1 MIDNRPLSPHLSI
14 HKKVLTAVF
23 SIFHRLTGIF
33 LTLGSLLLV
42 FWFLSISIGENF
54 YNYFQIISSNFIF
67 KVILFFWTLAL
78 FYHLFNGIRYL
89 FWSFSLGM
97 ELKTVYLSGY
107 IIALLTIISIG
118 VPPQGLQY
126 FISVFWS
133 AVNSTAAA
141 ACSLNNHSH

>member
-33 LTLGSLLLV
+33 LTLGSFLLV
-42 FWFLSISIGENF
+42 FWFLSILIGENF

-67 KVILFFWTLAL
+67 KVILFFWTLAF
-78 FYHLFNGIRYL
+78 FYHLFNGVRYL

-107 IIALLTIISIG
+107 IIALLTIIATII
-118 VPPQGLQY
+118 VWYL
-126 FISVFWS
+126 
-133 AVNSTAAA
+133 
-141 ACSLNNHSH
+141 

>member
-14 HKKVLTAVF
+14 HKKVLTAVY

-33 LTLGSLLLV
+33 LTLGSFLLV
-42 FWFLSISIGENF
+42 FWFLFISIGENF

-67 KVILFFWTLAL
+67 KVILFFWTLAF

-107 IIALLTIISIG
+107 IIALLTIIATIL
-118 VPPQGLQY
+118 VWY
-126 FISVFWS
+126 F
-133 AVNSTAAA
+133 
-141 ACSLNNHSH
+141 

>member
-33 LTLGSLLLV
+33 LTIGSFFLV
-42 FWFLSISIGENF
+42 FWFLSVLIGENF

-107 IIALLTIISIG
+107 IIALLTIISTII
-118 VPPQGLQY
+118 VWYL
-126 FISVFWS
+126 
-133 AVNSTAAA
+133 
-141 ACSLNNHSH
+141 

>member
-33 LTLGSLLLV
+33 LTIGSLLLV

-67 KVILFFWTLAL
+67 KAILFFWTLAF

-97 ELKTVYLSGY
+97 DLKTVYLSGY
-107 IIALLTIISIG
+107 IVSLLTIIATII
-118 VPPQGLQY
+118 VWYL
-126 FISVFWS
+126 
-133 AVNSTAAA
+133 
-141 ACSLNNHSH
+141 

>member
-33 LTLGSLLLV
+33 LTLGSILLV
-42 FWFLSISIGENF
+42 LWFLSVSIGENF

-67 KVILFFWTLAL
+67 KAILFFWTLAF

-107 IIALLTIISIG
+107 IITLLTIISTII
-118 VPPQGLQY
+118 VWYL
-126 FISVFWS
+126 
-133 AVNSTAAA
+133 
-141 ACSLNNHSH
+141 

>member
-33 LTLGSLLLV
+33 LTLGSFFLV
-42 FWFLSISIGENF
+42 FWFLSVLIGENF

-67 KVILFFWTLAL
+67 KVILFFWTLAF
-78 FYHLFNGIRYL
+78 FYHLFNGVRYL

-97 ELKTVYLSGY
+97 ELRTVYLSGY
-107 IIALLTIISIG
+107 IIALLTIIATI
-118 VPPQGLQY
+118 VVWYL
-126 FISVFWS
+126 
-133 AVNSTAAA
+133 
-141 ACSLNNHSH
+141 

>member
-107 IIALLTIISIG
+107 IIALLTIIAT
-118 VPPQGLQY
+118 
-126 FISVFWS
+126 FIVWY
-133 AVNSTAAA
+133 
-141 ACSLNNHSH
+141 L

>member
-33 LTLGSLLLV
+33 LTLGSFFLV
-42 FWFLSISIGENF
+42 FWFLSVLIGENF

-67 KVILFFWTLAL
+67 KVILFFWTLAF

-107 IIALLTIISIG
+107 IVSLLTIIATII
-118 VPPQGLQY
+118 VWYL
-126 FISVFWS
+126 
-133 AVNSTAAA
+133 
-141 ACSLNNHSH
+141 

>member
-33 LTLGSLLLV
+33 LTIGSLLLV

-54 YNYFQIISSNFIF
+54 YNYFQNISSNFIF
-67 KVILFFWTLAL
+67 KVILFFWTLAF

-107 IIALLTIISIG
+107 IIALLTIISTII
-118 VPPQGLQY
+118 VWYL
-126 FISVFWS
+126 
-133 AVNSTAAA
+133 
-141 ACSLNNHSH
+141 

>member
-33 LTLGSLLLV
+33 LTLGSFLLV

-97 ELKTVYLSGY
+97 ELKTVYRSGY
-107 IIALLTIISIG
+107 IVSLLTVIATII
-118 VPPQGLQY
+118 VWYL
-126 FISVFWS
+126 
-133 AVNSTAAA
+133 
-141 ACSLNNHSH
+141 

>member
-33 LTLGSLLLV
+33 LTIGSFFLV
-42 FWFLSISIGENF
+42 FWFLSVLIGENF

-67 KVILFFWTLAL
+67 KVILFFWTLAF

-107 IIALLTIISIG
+107 IIALLTIISTII
-118 VPPQGLQY
+118 VWYL
-126 FISVFWS
+126 
-133 AVNSTAAA
+133 
-141 ACSLNNHSH
+141 

>member
-33 LTLGSLLLV
+33 LTFGSFLLV
-42 FWFLSISIGENF
+42 FWFLSILIGENF
-54 YNYFQIISSNFIF
+54 YNYFQNISSNFIF
-67 KVILFFWTLAL
+67 KVILFFWTLAF

-107 IIALLTIISIG
+107 IVSLLTIIATII
-118 VPPQGLQY
+118 VWYL
-126 FISVFWS
+126 
-133 AVNSTAAA
+133 
-141 ACSLNNHSH
+141 

>member
-14 HKKVLTAVF
+14 YKKVLTAVF

-67 KVILFFWTLAL
+67 KTILFFWTLAF

-107 IIALLTIISIG
+107 IVSLLTIIATII
-118 VPPQGLQY
+118 VWYL
-126 FISVFWS
+126 
-133 AVNSTAAA
+133 
-141 ACSLNNHSH
+141 

>member
-97 ELKTVYLSGY
+97 ELKIVYLSGY
-107 IIALLTIISIG
+107 IIALLTIISTII
-118 VPPQGLQY
+118 VWYL
-126 FISVFWS
+126 
-133 AVNSTAAA
+133 
-141 ACSLNNHSH
+141 

>member
-33 LTLGSLLLV
+33 LTLGSFFLV
-42 FWFLSISIGENF
+42 FWFLSVLIGENF
-54 YNYFQIISSNFIF
+54 YNYFQIVSSNFIF
-67 KVILFFWTLAL
+67 KVILFFWTLAF

-97 ELKTVYLSGY
+97 ELKTVYFSSY
-107 IIALLTIISIG
+107 IVSLLTIIATII
-118 VPPQGLQY
+118 VWYL
-126 FISVFWS
+126 
-133 AVNSTAAA
+133 
-141 ACSLNNHSH
+141 

>member
-97 ELKTVYLSGY
+97 ELKTVYLSGH
-107 IIALLTIISIG
+107 IIALLTIIATII
-118 VPPQGLQY
+118 VWYL
-126 FISVFWS
+126 
-133 AVNSTAAA
+133 
-141 ACSLNNHSH
+141 

>member
-33 LTLGSLLLV
+33 LTIGSLLLV

-67 KVILFFWTLAL
+67 KVILFFWTLAF

-97 ELKTVYLSGY
+97 ELKTVYRSGY
-107 IIALLTIISIG
+107 IVSLLTIIATII
-118 VPPQGLQY
+118 VWYL
-126 FISVFWS
+126 
-133 AVNSTAAA
+133 
-141 ACSLNNHSH
+141 

>member
-33 LTLGSLLLV
+33 LTLGSFLLV

-67 KVILFFWTLAL
+67 KVILFFWTLAF

-97 ELKTVYLSGY
+97 ELKTVYLSGH
-107 IIALLTIISIG
+107 IIALLTIIATII
-118 VPPQGLQY
+118 VWYL
-126 FISVFWS
+126 
-133 AVNSTAAA
+133 
-141 ACSLNNHSH
+141 

>member
-33 LTLGSLLLV
+33 LTLGSFLLV

-67 KVILFFWTLAL
+67 KVILFFWTLAF

-97 ELKTVYLSGY
+97 ELKTVYFSGY
-107 IIALLTIISIG
+107 IIALLTIIAT
-118 VPPQGLQY
+118 
-126 FISVFWS
+126 FIVWY
-133 AVNSTAAA
+133 
-141 ACSLNNHSH
+141 L

>member
-67 KVILFFWTLAL
+67 KVILFFWTLAF

-97 ELKTVYLSGY
+97 ELKTVYFSGY
-107 IIALLTIISIG
+107 IIALLTIISTLI
-118 VPPQGLQY
+118 VWYL
-126 FISVFWS
+126 
-133 AVNSTAAA
+133 
-141 ACSLNNHSH
+141 

>member
-67 KVILFFWTLAL
+67 KVILFFWTLAF

-107 IIALLTIISIG
+107 IIALLTIIATI
-118 VPPQGLQY
+118 VVWYL
-126 FISVFWS
+126 
-133 AVNSTAAA
+133 
-141 ACSLNNHSH
+141 

>member
-33 LTLGSLLLV
+33 LTLGSFLLV
-42 FWFLSISIGENF
+42 FWFLSILIGENF
-54 YNYFQIISSNFIF
+54 YNYFQNISSNFIF
-67 KVILFFWTLAL
+67 KVILFFWTLAF

-97 ELKTVYLSGY
+97 ELKTVYRSGY
-107 IIALLTIISIG
+107 IVSLLTVIATII
-118 VPPQGLQY
+118 VWYL
-126 FISVFWS
+126 
-133 AVNSTAAA
+133 
-141 ACSLNNHSH
+141 

>member
-23 SIFHRLTGIF
+23 SIFHRLTGIS
-33 LTLGSLLLV
+33 LTLGSFLLV

-67 KVILFFWTLAL
+67 KVILFFWTLAF

-107 IIALLTIISIG
+107 IIALLTIIATI
-118 VPPQGLQY
+118 VVWYL
-126 FISVFWS
+126 
-133 AVNSTAAA
+133 
-141 ACSLNNHSH
+141 

>member
-14 HKKVLTAVF
+14 HKKLLTAVF

-33 LTLGSLLLV
+33 LTLGSFLLV

-67 KVILFFWTLAL
+67 KVILFFWTLAF

-107 IIALLTIISIG
+107 IIALLTIIATII
-118 VPPQGLQY
+118 VWYL
-126 FISVFWS
+126 
-133 AVNSTAAA
+133 
-141 ACSLNNHSH
+141 

>member
-42 FWFLSISIGENF
+42 LWFLSISIGENF
-54 YNYFQIISSNFIF
+54 YNYFQIIFSNFIF
-67 KVILFFWTLAL
+67 KAILFFWTLAF

-107 IIALLTIISIG
+107 IIALLTIISTII
-118 VPPQGLQY
+118 VWYL
-126 FISVFWS
+126 
-133 AVNSTAAA
+133 
-141 ACSLNNHSH
+141 

>member
-33 LTLGSLLLV
+33 LTLGSFLLV

-67 KVILFFWTLAL
+67 KAILFFWTLAF

-97 ELKTVYLSGY
+97 ELKTVYFSGY
-107 IIALLTIISIG
+107 IIALLTIIATII
-118 VPPQGLQY
+118 VWYL
-126 FISVFWS
+126 
-133 AVNSTAAA
+133 
-141 ACSLNNHSH
+141 